1 MGRQLRATKL
11 THFYLPVL
19 PPDVLYRNTCVIR
32 VAVFTAAWLELE
44 GGIWDKPGIHQQR
57 VS

>member
-11 THFYLPVL
+11 TCFYLPVL
-19 PPDVLYRNTCVIR
+19 PPDILYRNTCVIR
-32 VAVFTAAWLELE
+32 VTVFTAAQLELA
-44 GGIWDKPGIHQQR
+44 GIWNKPGIHQQR

>member
-19 PPDVLYRNTCVIR
+19 PPDVLYRNTCVIG
-32 VAVFTAAWLELE
+32 VAVFTAARLELE
-44 GGIWDKPGIHQQR
+44 GSATSQ
-57 VS
+57 VSTNRG